1 HLYFKTKEVLFIK
14 AKGRGSRSR
23 TNLDRYGFPRG
34 YLARQKFFFRGLVP
48 VTTRLS
54 GYAKKDDLAFI
65 LEILGIGYIHDPL
78 LAPTEE
84 ILKAYKNK
92 EMAWGDYEEKY
103 VELLKMR
110 KVEQSHQDLIAKKT
124 VCLLCSEHA
133 PHYCHRRLLAEY
145 LRKFYSDIEIVHL
158 M

>member
-1 HLYFKTKEVLFIK
+1 VSEKMK
-14 AKGRGSRSR
+14 AKICTIGFAKKPLR
-23 TNLDRYGFPRG
+23 TFVELLKQANVQVVID
-34 YLARQKFFFRGLVP
+34 
-48 VTTRLS
+48 TRLHNTSQLS

>member
-1 HLYFKTKEVLFIK
+1 MSGKMK
-14 AKGRGSRSR
+14 AKICTIGFAKKPLR
-23 TNLDRYGFPRG
+23 TFVELLKRENVQVVID
-34 YLARQKFFFRGLVP
+34 
-48 VTTRLS
+48 TRLYNTSQLS

-65 LEILGIGYIHDPL
+65 LEILGIDYIHDPL

-92 EMAWGDYEEKY
+92 EMTWGDYEKKY
-103 VELLKMR
+103 TDLLKMR
-110 KVEQSHQDLIAKKT
+110 NVEQLHQELIAKKT

-133 PHYCHRRLLAEY
+133 PRHCHRRLLAEY
-145 LRKFYSDIEIVHL
+145 LQRFYSDIEIVHL